1 MKKLFSLAAVMM
13 TLLSLQLHASSE
25 YIVLI
30 DYSKSISKA
39 DQKIYKQTL
48 GSVLGKIGE
57 QDRISLV
64 NIGKSDMTNFTIF
77 DEFTAAKGSTNKVKI
92 HNKKGLRALWKRFLN
107 KPFETENATKI
118 ISSIRGAQ
126 QRFDSST
133 SDEKV
138 LIILSDMID
147 STKESKGYQFAKNK
161 ACDSVPEVIQNISK
175 PKLNDVKV
183 YVAGAGGE
191 GDTGY
196 QCLKTFWT
204 EFFVQSSVKPSDL
217 VYQRINP
224 FN

>member
-1 MKKLFSLAAVMM
+1 MNKLFSLAAL
-13 TLLSLQLHASSE
+13 TALLGLPLCASE

-39 DQKIYKQTL
+39 DQKIYQQTL
-48 GSVLGKIGE
+48 GSVLGKIGSE
-57 QDRISLV
+57 DRISLV
-64 NIGKSDMTNFTIF
+64 NIGQSDMTNFTIF
-77 DEFTAAKGSTNKVKI
+77 DEFTAEKGATNKVKI
-92 HNKKGLRALWKRFLN
+92 HNKKGLQALWKRFLD

-118 ISSIRGAQ
+118 ISSVRGAQ
-126 QRFDSST
+126 QRFDSSA
-133 SDEKV
+133 SDEKY

-147 STKESKGYQFAKNK
+147 STKESRASSFAKNQK
-161 ACDSVPEVIQNISK
+161 CDTVPQVLQGISK
-175 PKLNDVKV
+175 PRLNGVKV

-191 GDTGY
+191 GDAGY

-204 EFFVQSSVKPSDL
+204 GFFVQSGVTDV

>member
-1 MKKLFSLAAVMM
+1 MKKPLSLAA
-13 TLLSLQLHASSE
+13 LLLGLQLCASE

-48 GSVLGKIGE
+48 GSVLGKIGSE
-57 QDRISLV
+57 DRISLV

-77 DEFTAAKGSTNKVKI
+77 DEFTAAKGATNKAKI
-92 HNKKGLRALWKRFLN
+92 HNKKGLQALWKRFLA

-126 QRFDSST
+126 QRFEGSETD
-133 SDEKV
+133 DKY

-147 STKESKGYQFAKNK
+147 STKESRGSQFAKNRG
-161 ACDSVPEVIQNISK
+161 CDSIPKVLENIRK
-175 PKLNDVKV
+175 PKLDGVKV

-191 GDTGY
+191 GDAGY

-204 EFFVQSSVKPSDL
+204 DFFVQSGVKRSDL

>member
-1 MKKLFSLAAVMM
+1 MKKLFSLAALTALM
-13 TLLSLQLHASSE
+13 SLPLCASE

-48 GSVLGKIGE
+48 GSVLGKINAE
-57 QDRISLV
+57 DRISLV

-77 DEFTAAKGSTNKVKI
+77 DEFTAEKGSTNKVKI
-92 HNKKGLRALWKRFLN
+92 HNKKGLQALWKRFLDR
-107 KPFETENATKI
+107 PFETENATKI

-126 QRFDSST
+126 QRFDSSA
-133 SDEKV
+133 SDDKY

-147 STKESKGYQFAKNK
+147 STKESRASQFAKNK
-161 ACDSVPEVIQNISK
+161 GCESVPKVLQNMNK
-175 PKLNDVKV
+175 PKLNGVKV

-191 GDTGY
+191 GDAGY
-196 QCLKTFWT
+196 QCLKRFWT
-204 EFFVQSSVKPSDL
+204 EFFVQSGVRQSDV

>member
-1 MKKLFSLAAVMM
+1 MKKLFNLAALM
-13 TLLSLQLHASSE
+13 TLLSIQLYASE

-48 GSVLGKIGE
+48 GSVLGKIE
-57 QDRISLV
+57 SEDRISLV

-77 DEFTAAKGSTNKVKI
+77 DEFTAEKGSTNKVKI
-92 HNKKGLRALWKRFLN
+92 HNKKGLQALWKKFLN
-107 KPFETENATKI
+107 KPFETENDTKI

-126 QRFDSST
+126 QRFDSSP
-133 SDEKV
+133 SDDKF

-147 STKESKGYQFAKNK
+147 STKESKGFQFAKNK
-161 ACDSVPEVIQNISK
+161 KCDSASKVLKNIDK
-175 PKLNDVKV
+175 PNLNGVKV

-191 GDTGY
+191 GDAGY

-204 EFFVQSSVKPSDL
+204 GFFVQSGVTQSDL